1 MNTLKLTI
9 ICVYVF
15 DYCGKFF
22 SLFSAD
28 CYVVFE
34 RGRAWMLC

>member
-22 SLFSAD
+22 SLYSAD
-28 CYVVFE
+28 CYVVCE
-34 RGRAWMLC
+34 SGPARMLC